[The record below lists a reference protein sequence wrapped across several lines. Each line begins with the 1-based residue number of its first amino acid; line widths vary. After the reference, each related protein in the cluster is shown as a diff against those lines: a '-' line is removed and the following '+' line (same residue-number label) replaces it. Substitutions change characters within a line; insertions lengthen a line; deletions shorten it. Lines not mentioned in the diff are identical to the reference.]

1 MTALSD
7 ESSHVERI
15 GEVLALRREEGPE
28 VHSFP
33 QAEATRKPL
42 VAFEASP
49 AYTAPPLTWES
60 TNS

>member
-1 MTALSD
+1 MTARSD
-7 ESSHVERI
+7 EISHAERI

-28 VHSFP
+28 VHSFS